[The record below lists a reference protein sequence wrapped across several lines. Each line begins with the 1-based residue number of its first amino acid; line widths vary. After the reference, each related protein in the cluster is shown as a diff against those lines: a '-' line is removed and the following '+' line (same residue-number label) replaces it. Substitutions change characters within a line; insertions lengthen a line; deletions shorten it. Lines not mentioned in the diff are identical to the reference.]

1 MRESVS
7 EYLKTYDPFVL
18 FGPSH
23 IAAIIVALL
32 LVIFLPIYA
41 RQKLSDQQQHLVGRA
56 IGYFV
61 MSSYLLWVI
70 QNNIQMN
77 YL

>member
-7 EYLKTYDPFVL
+7 QYLITYDPFVL
-18 FGPSH
+18 FGLSH
-23 IAAIIVALL
+23 IGAIIVALI

-41 RQKLSDQQQHLVGRA
+41 RKKLSERQQHLVGSA

-61 MSSYLLWVI
+61 MSSYLIWVI
-70 QNNIQMN
+70 
-77 YL
+77 L